1 MSLRQRY
8 LPILFWSV
16 ITAAFIGPGTVTTCA
31 AAGARHAYALLWS
44 LVFSTVACLVLQEA
58 AGRLAIVSG
67 RDLGRAIGTG
77 FRRGAPRFL
86 AILLV
91 IGGVVVGCAAYEA
104 GNILGAVAGVALG
117 VPVPPALATL
127 AIGAAAGLLLWF
139 GSTAAVASLMGGVV
153 ALMGTAFLL
162 VALRIAP
169 APSDLLAGALIPSW
183 PDGSGVLILGLVGTT
198 VVPYNLFLGS
208 ALARGRTL
216 ADLRTGLGVAIPLGG
231 IISMAI
237 LVVGSTVDGPF
248 DFAALGVALAARLGG
263 WAGPFFAFGLFAA
276 GFTSAITAPLAAALT
291 ARSLF
296 AGGAGGEWSESSWR
310 YRSTWG
316 AVLASG
322 VAFGLS
328 GVKPIPAILV
338 AQAMNGV
345 LLPFVGGLLLLLLND
360 RRLVGEGGLNGAT
373 ANTLI
378 GSVLGVTV
386 LLGLWRGL
394 GAAAAALGFAV
405 PEPSALLPPATV
417 LASACVVTVGVAAR
431 RRRMDGRGDTVR

>member
-8 LPILFWSV
+8 LSILFWSV

-31 AAGARHAYALLWS
+31 AAGAQHAYALLWS

-67 RDLGRAIGTG
+67 RDLGRAIGTV
-77 FRRGAPRFL
+77 FRRGASRFL

-91 IGGVVVGCAAYEA
+91 IGGVVVGCAAYQA
-104 GNILGAVAGVALG
+104 GNILGAVSGVVLAA
-117 VPVPPALATL
+117 PVPTTLATL

-139 GSTAAVASLMGGVV
+139 GSTAGVARLMGVVV
-153 ALMGTAFLL
+153 ALMGTAFLV

-169 APSDLLAGALIPSW
+169 APSDLLAGSLIPSW

-216 ADLRTGLGVAIPLGG
+216 ADLRTGLGVAIPVGG

-237 LVVGSTVDGPF
+237 LVVGSTVDGAF
-248 DFAALGVALAARLGG
+248 DFAALGVALATRLGG

-296 AGGAGGEWSESSWR
+296 GGVGGDWSESSWR
-310 YRSTWG
+310 YRTTWG
-316 AVLASG
+316 AVLATG

-328 GVKPIPAILV
+328 GVKPIPVILA

-360 RRLVGEGGLNGAT
+360 RRLVGEGGLNGAA

-378 GSVLGVTV
+378 GSVLGLTV
-386 LLGLWRGL
+386 LLGAWRGL
-394 GAAAAALGFAV
+394 GAAAEALGFAV

-417 LASACVVTVGVAAR
+417 LAVACVVAVGMAAR
-431 RRRMDGRGDTVR
+431 RRRMAG

>member
-1 MSLRQRY
+1 MILRSRV

-31 AAGARHAYALLWS
+31 AAGARHGYALLWS
-44 LVFSTVACLVLQEA
+44 LVFSTCACLVLQEA

-67 RDLGRAIGTG
+67 RDLGRAIGTS
-77 FRRGAPRFL
+77 FRTGVSRLL

-104 GNILGAVAGVALG
+104 GNILGAVSGVALG
-117 VPVPPALATL
+117 VAVPPALVTL
-127 AIGAAAGLLLWF
+127 VIGAIAGLLLWF
-139 GSTAAVASLMGGVV
+139 GSTGVVARLMGAVV
-153 ALMGTAFLL
+153 ALMGGAFLV

-169 APSDLLAGALIPSW
+169 APSDLLAGALLPSW
-183 PDGSGVLILGLVGTT
+183 PEGSGVLILGLIGTT

-216 ADLRTGLGVAIPLGG
+216 ADLRLGLGVAIPLGG
-231 IISMAI
+231 LISMAI

-248 DFAALGVALAARLGG
+248 DFAALGVSLAARLGG
-263 WAGPFFAFGLFAA
+263 WAGPFFAFGLFTA

-296 AGGAGGEWSESSWR
+296 ADHDSGDWSEHSWR
-310 YRSTWG
+310 YRSIWG
-316 AVLASG
+316 AVLTSG
-322 VAFGLS
+322 IAFGLS
-328 GVKPIPAILV
+328 GVKPIPAILL
-338 AQAMNGV
+338 AQAMNGL

-360 RRLVGEGGLNGAT
+360 RRLVGEADLNGAV
-373 ANTLI
+373 ANGLM
-378 GSVLGVTV
+378 GSVLGLTV

-394 GAAAAALGFAV
+394 GAAAAALGVTV
-405 PEPSALLPPATV
+405 PEPTTLLLPATA
-417 LASACVVTVGVAAR
+417 LAAICVIAVFVVAR
-431 RRRMDGRGDTVR
+431 RRRSSV

>member
-1 MSLRQRY
+1 VSFRARY

-31 AAGARHAYALLWS
+31 TAGARHGYALLWS

-67 RDLGRAIGTG
+67 HDLGRAIGIS
-77 FRRGAPRFL
+77 FRGGASRFL

-91 IGGVVVGCAAYEA
+91 IGAVLVGCAAYEA
-104 GNILGAVAGVALG
+104 GNILGAVSGVALG
-117 VPVPPALATL
+117 MALPPSVVTL
-127 AIGAAAGLLLWF
+127 AIGAVAGLLLWF
-139 GSTAAVASLMGGVV
+139 GSTGAVARLMGAVV
-153 ALMGTAFLL
+153 ALMGVAFLV
-162 VALRIAP
+162 VAVRVAP
-169 APSDLLAGALIPSW
+169 AISGLVAGALLPSW

-216 ADLRTGLGVAIPLGG
+216 SDLRLGLGVAIPLGG
-231 IISMAI
+231 LISMAI

-248 DFAALGVALAARLGG
+248 GFAALGAALAARLGLWG
-263 WAGPFFAFGLFAA
+263 APFFAFGLFAA

-296 AGGAGGEWSESSWR
+296 AGAAGDWSERSWR
-310 YRSTWG
+310 YRAVWG
-316 AVLASG
+316 AVLSSG
-322 VAFGLS
+322 LAFGLS
-328 GVKPIPAILV
+328 GVKPIPAILI
-338 AQAMNGV
+338 AQAMNGL
-345 LLPFVGGLLLLLLND
+345 LLPFIGGFLLLLLND
-360 RRLVGEGGLNGAT
+360 RRLVGEGEMNGKV
-373 ANTLI
+373 ANTLM
-378 GSVLGVTV
+378 GTVLALTV

-405 PEPSALLPPATV
+405 PAPSTLLPPAMALGAV
-417 LASACVVTVGVAAR
+417 CIIAVAAAAR
-431 RRRMDGRGDTVR
+431 RRRRG